1 MSRSWELFKV
11 IAALVTALF
20 MSGCM
25 EVEEQYRLSSDG
37 KVDAR
42 IVMKVEPQYESLVLP
57 ELKKKMRADL
67 PPGMKLDASQRIDG
81 KVAIVI
87 TGEGLEL
94 ATISSDD
101 QPMRFS
107 AAPAGL
113 LQQRYRFTLNAAK
126 APDIPIPHR
135 VRVTLP
141 GSIEQTNGR
150 KIESDT
156 VEFDLTNAR
165 RGAQFQATSTGFALS
180 FGSSSK
186 AAPQGQ
192 TTTAWLLPG
201 SLVAIVLGSIVLVA
215 RWMMG
220 KKTAT
225 SADASRAAPV
235 PMASASPPSMAGVPD
250 AARVFCSECGT
261 SQAATRRF
269 CSDCGAPLT

>member
-11 IAALVTALF
+11 IAALATALF
-20 MSGCM
+20 ISGCM
-25 EVEEQYRLSSDG
+25 EIEEQYRLSSDG
-37 KVDAR
+37 KADAR
-42 IVMKVEPQYESLVLP
+42 IVIKVDPQYESLVLP
-57 ELKKKMRADL
+57 ELKKKLGTVL

-81 KVAIVI
+81 KAAIVI

-94 ATISSDD
+94 ATIGADD

-107 AAPAGL
+107 ASPAGF
-113 LQQRYRFTLNAAK
+113 LQQRYRFALSAAQ
-126 APDIPIPHR
+126 APDIQIPHR

-165 RGAQFQATSTGFALS
+165 RGAQFQATSTGFAFS
-180 FGSSSK
+180 FASSGA
-186 AAPQGQ
+186 AAPRGQ
-192 TTTAWLLPG
+192 TTTTWLLPG
-201 SLVAIVLGSIVLVA
+201 SLVAIVLGSILLA
-215 RWMMG
+215 AGWMMG

-235 PMASASPPSMAGVPD
+235 PMEIASPPSTAGVPD
-250 AARVFCSECGT
+250 AARVFCSECGAP
-261 SQAATRRF
+261 QAATRRF
-269 CSDCGAPLT
+269 CSDCGAQLT